1 MGILERI
8 KYFKEH
14 GGECDYVYNTYFKD
28 EMKYSMFKYLWD
40 NDRLEGMY
48 LNNPVITY
56 KEEYKRLRE
65 ENENL
70 KTENKTLKETII
82 KLAIK
87 I

>member
-1 MGILERI
+1 MLGT
-8 KYFKEH
+8 K
-14 GGECDYVYNTYFKD
+14 N
-28 EMKYSMFKYLWD
+28 
-40 NDRLEGMY
+40 NDILEGMY
-48 LNNPVITY
+48 LKDPVINY